1 MYAQG
6 EETVVAFVEGLLERI
21 EGLEERIE
29 QLESKASKTSRNSSK
44 PPSGDG
50 FGKKVRSLRR
60 KSEKKSGGQEGHS
73 GSTLELSQE
82 VDKTLQH
89 GVEHCAKCGASL
101 EGEEVKDT
109 WSRQVHDLPEIKLE
123 VTEHVVEVKDC
134 PHCGQRNEGA
144 FPEGVN
150 SVVQYGPRLKGLLVY
165 LSEGQ
170 LLPMER
176 SCGLMRDVMGAGV
189 CEGTLQN
196 SREECYEKLE
206 EIESQIAEAVI
217 ESGVVHFDE
226 TGGRVNG
233 KLWWLHVASTSRLTY
248 YFIHQKRGTAAM
260 DEMGILPDFKGKAV
274 HDHWKS
280 YYGYEECE
288 HFLCNAHHLREL
300 QFILERYQQS
310 WAFQMSLLL
319 VTILRQVQA
328 AQEAKQTALAVEQ
341 RLAFEN
347 RYLAIVNQGF
357 ADNPMVIPETPP
369 DAPKKRGRPKCSPP
383 QNLLKRLREHQASI
397 LGFMYDFSVPF
408 DNNQAERD
416 IRMMKL
422 KQKISGTF
430 RSTKGAQ
437 IFCRIRGYISTL
449 RKQGHN
455 PLQALMALFSGNPSP
470 LVLQP
475 EQ

>member
-6 EETVVAFVEGLLERI
+6 EEAVVALVEGLLERI
-21 EGLEERIE
+21 ERLEERIE
-29 QLESKASKTSRNSSK
+29 LLESKASKTSRNSSK

-82 VDKTLQH
+82 IDKTLKHEVSQ
-89 GVEHCAKCGASL
+89 CATCGASL

-134 PHCGQRNEGA
+134 PQCGQRNEGA

-176 SCGLMRDVMGAGV
+176 TCGLMSDVMGAGV

-206 EIESQIAEAVI
+206 EIESKIAEAVI
-217 ESGVVHFDE
+217 ESAVVNFDE
-226 TGGRVNG
+226 TGARVNG
-233 KLWWLHVASTSRLTY
+233 KLWWLHVASTSGLTY

-260 DEMGILPDFKGKAV
+260 DEMGVLPDFKGKAV

-280 YYGYEECE
+280 YYGYKACE

-300 QFILERYQQS
+300 QFILESYQQS

-328 AQEAKQTALAVEQ
+328 ARNEKQTALAVEH

-357 ADNPMVIPETPP
+357 ADNPTVIPETPP
-369 DAPKKRGRPKCSPP
+369 DTPKKRGRPKCSPP

-455 PLQALMALFSGNPSP
+455 PLQALTALFSGNPSP
-470 LVLQP
+470 LILQP
-475 EQ
+475 E